1 MTTIRF
7 LIACC
12 LLLTASA
19 CTMHRVDIQQGTII
33 TPEMIAQLKPG
44 MTRSQVRF
52 VMGTPTIGD
61 AFHQSR
67 WDYIYTLDPYR
78 GAQERYRVTLFF
90 DGDTLVTID
99 DTQGPASLM
108 QES

>member
-1 MTTIRF
+1 
-7 LIACC
+7 
-12 LLLTASA
+12 
-19 CTMHRVDIQQGTII
+19 MHVVDIQQGTII
-33 TPEMIAQLKPG
+33 TPEMVAQLKPG

-61 AFHQSR
+61 PFHQSR

-78 GAQERYRVTLFF
+78 GPKERYRVTLFF
-90 DGDTLVTID
+90 DGETLVEID
-99 DTQGPASLM
+99 DSQGPGLLM